1 MLDDFAFEVINNH
14 ELAAKLIVQDEYY
27 RLSTEMTDE
36 MEKNIKLYQGNE
48 LDLKRLNEIFKKIS
62 GYYIYKFYIWATEIS
77 KKCKGVLYYTEGYS
91 K

>member
-48 LDLKRLNEIFKKIS
+48 LQKIS
-62 GYYIYKFYIWATEIS
+62 AYFIYNFDTWATEIS